1 MKMSK
6 REARKKLAVRI
17 LCLVLAG
24 LMCMGAISMIIM
36 YL

>member
-6 REARKKLAVRI
+6 REARKKMAVRVLCIFLAV
-17 LCLVLAG
+17 
-24 LMCMGAISMIIM
+24 LMCLSAVAMIIM

>member
-6 REARKKLAVRI
+6 KEARKKLAVRV
-17 LCLVLAG
+17 LCIFLAA
-24 LMCMGAISMIIM
+24 LMCMSAVAMIIM

>member
-1 MKMSK
+1 MSK
-6 REARKKLAVRI
+6 KAERKKLAVRI

-24 LMCMGAISMIIM
+24 LMCLSAVAMIIA